1 MKNAK
6 WFKVINIG
14 IFQQAALVCCN
25 KATRRGSGSQRPGS
39 GAWKLSPRSTSRS
52 GTGETGGA
60 LRACTLPPGR
70 LLLDDT
76 EPQVSDCRLFDHLH
90 WLQLNGCD
98 ADVIEQ
104 ANPLAQEQ
112 RHEMKLD
119 FVEESRL

>member
-1 MKNAK
+1 MSEYPCLSMTIFSCLKK
-6 WFKVINIG
+6 RWF
-14 IFQQAALVCCN
+14 AAT
-25 KATRRGSGSQRPGS
+25 KRPGGGVEAKGPLVERGNS
-39 GAWKLSPRSTSRS
+39 LHAPRHAKA
-52 GTGETGGA
+52 TGETGGA
-60 LRACTLPPGR
+60 FRACTLPPGR